1 MTTPQS
7 NARTPGENAS
17 QRNLRR
23 GLLAAVAAL
32 VAGLVATF
40 SEEKVQAGTD
50 GDVVLGASNSTAGT
64 TKITCTGANAVALY
78 AEDSTGP
85 YGWGVEAQGTGYAVV
100 GFQGPGDPGTAAVY
114 GNGQSNGYGVSGYNP
129 SATGVRG
136 ESDSATGVI
145 GLSKSGVPIL
155 GQVTTGSN
163 ANTIAIYG
171 LNNST
176 YTGPGP
182 GAGGFGVYG
191 LSANGHGLVGAT
203 AAAGAAAVV
212 GATNG
217 VANAYAG
224 AFYGR
229 VIVGGD
235 FTVVNGAK
243 SAAVPH
249 PDGTHRRLYCLESPE
264 SWFEDFGTGQLGMR
278 TRRNCDRS

>member
-7 NARTPGENAS
+7 DARTPGEDPS
-17 QRNLRR
+17 QHNRRR

-40 SEEKVQAGTD
+40 SEEKIQAGTD

-64 TKITCTGANAVALY
+64 TKITCTGANTVALY

-114 GNGQSNGYGVSGYNP
+114 GKGRSNGFGVYGYNP
-129 SATGVRG
+129 SAIGVRG
-136 ESDSATGVI
+136 ESDSANGVI
-145 GLSKSGVPIL
+145 GLSTSGVPIL

-163 ANTIAIYG
+163 ASTIAIYG

-176 YTGPGP
+176 YIGPGP

-203 AAAGAAAVV
+203 GGRRSGRRGRRDERCRERLCRRVLRPGHRRWRLHGGERRQAAA
-212 GATNG
+212 AT
-217 VANAYAG
+217 A
-224 AFYGR
+224 
-229 VIVGGD
+229 
-235 FTVVNGAK
+235 
-243 SAAVPH
+243 S
-249 PDGTHRRLYCLESPE
+249 
-264 SWFEDFGTGQLGMR
+264 
-278 TRRNCDRS
+278 